1 MPYLPLA
8 ITLTLL
14 AFAAVLFYVAW
25 ENDNG
30 RLP

>member
-14 AFAAVLFYVAW
+14 AFVGVLFYVAW
-25 ENDNG
+25 LNDNG
-30 RLP
+30 RPW